1 MQPSQTPIGETQ
13 SMPRSLTG
21 TLKDYLALTKPRVA
35 TLVLFSVAAG
45 SILAALANNLT
56 VDWVQVGWLVLGA
69 ALVSSSAS
77 AFNQAMEI
85 QTDGLMVRTAKRPLP
100 ARRISKTEAWGFGIV
115 TGIVGMAILL
125 TKGDPMGAWVALVT
139 HLSYVLV
146 YTPLKTRTNL
156 NTLIGAIPGALPPVI
171 GYVGVVGHIEPPC
184 AVLFAVLF
192 LWQIPHFL
200 AIAWMYKD
208 QYAGA
213 GMHMLTVKDTSGRAT
228 AAQMR
233 NYTLAMMATASFPI
247 LIQGRVHG
255 WWDLVYL
262 TGASAVGGW
271 FLWSTILFQKK
282 PCFDTAKIVLRVS
295 LVVLPLLLLLLCL
308 DTWIARSAGV
318 NPVLVSILPSIPPM
332 EQSP

>member
-85 QTDGLMVRTAKRPLP
+85 RTDGLMVRTAKRPLP

-125 TKGDPMGAWVALVT
+125 T
-139 HLSYVLV
+139 
-146 YTPLKTRTNL
+146 
-156 NTLIGAIPGALPPVI
+156 
-171 GYVGVVGHIEPPC
+171 
-184 AVLFAVLF
+184 
-192 LWQIPHFL
+192 
-200 AIAWMYKD
+200 
-208 QYAGA
+208 
-213 GMHMLTVKDTSGRAT
+213 
-228 AAQMR
+228 
-233 NYTLAMMATASFPI
+233 
-247 LIQGRVHG
+247 
-255 WWDLVYL
+255 
-262 TGASAVGGW
+262 
-271 FLWSTILFQKK
+271 
-282 PCFDTAKIVLRVS
+282 
-295 LVVLPLLLLLLCL
+295 
-308 DTWIARSAGV
+308 
-318 NPVLVSILPSIPPM
+318 
-332 EQSP
+332 

>member
-1 MQPSQTPIGETQ
+1 MQPSQTTIGDTNP
-13 SMPRSLTG
+13 MPRSLTG

-56 VDWVQVGWLVLGA
+56 VDWIQVGWLVLGA

-77 AFNQAMEI
+77 AFNQALEI
-85 QTDGLMVRTAKRPLP
+85 HTDGLMVRTAKRPLP
-100 ARRISKTEAWGFGIV
+100 ARRISKAEAWIFGVV

-125 TKGDPMGAWVALVT
+125 TKGEPGGAWVALVT

-171 GYVGVVGHIEPPC
+171 GYVGVVGRIEPPC

-200 AIAWMYKD
+200 AIAWMYKE

-213 GMHMLTVKDTSGRAT
+213 GMHMLTVHDTSGRTT

-233 NYTLAMMATASFPI
+233 NYTLAMVAMASFPI

-262 TGASAVGGW
+262 TGATAVGGW
-271 FLWSTILFQKK
+271 FLWSTILFQRK
-282 PCFDTAKIVLRVS
+282 PSYDSAKIVLRVS
-295 LVVLPLLLLLLCL
+295 LVVLPLLLLLICL
-308 DTWIARSAGV
+308 DTWITRSPAV
-318 NPVLVSILPSIPPM
+318 PPLAPSILSKEPSP
-332 EQSP
+332 

>member
-1 MQPSQTPIGETQ
+1 MKPSQTSIGETP
-13 SMPRSLTG
+13 SKPRSLTG
-21 TLKDYLALTKPRVA
+21 TLRDYLALTKPRVA

-45 SILAALANNLT
+45 SILAALANHLT
-56 VDWVQVGWLVLGA
+56 VDWVQMGWLVLGA

-77 AFNQAMEI
+77 AFNQALEI
-85 QTDGLMVRTAKRPLP
+85 HTDGLMVRTAKRPLP

-115 TGIVGMAILL
+115 TGMIGMAILM
-125 TKGDPMGAWVALVT
+125 TKGNPAGAWVALVT
-139 HLSYVLV
+139 HVSYVLV

-171 GYVGVVGHIEPPC
+171 GYVGVVGQMEPPC

-213 GMHMLTVKDTSGRAT
+213 GMHMLTVHDTSGQTT
-228 AAQMR
+228 ASQMR
-233 NYTLAMMATASFPI
+233 NYTLAMVATASIPV
-247 LIQGRVHG
+247 LIQGRIHG

-262 TGASAVGGW
+262 TGATGVGGW
-271 FLWSTILFQKK
+271 FLWSTILFQRK
-282 PCFDTAKIVLRVS
+282 PCFDSAKFVLRVS
-295 LVVLPLLLLLLCL
+295 LAVLPILLLLICL
-308 DTWIARSAGV
+308 DTWITRLPGI
-318 NPVLVSILPSIPPM
+318 PPLPSSLLPL
-332 EQSP
+332 EKSP